1 MGCGDVRL
9 LITIGAV
16 DVTEQERAALNKLTM
31 PWREMGRKRTGADDQ
46 TPAAS

>member
-1 MGCGDVRL
+1 MQAALGAAAG
-9 LITIGAV
+9 GAV
-16 DVTEQERAALNKLTM
+16 DAPDRRRAALNKLTM